1 MSRPLRFTFIV
12 FFAALGT
19 VLAAVGGWR
28 YARASAPVSGPI
40 IVVSIDTLRA
50 DHLPAYGYTK
60 VRTPAI
66 DALAADGVV
75 FERAYSHAPQTLPAH
90 VALLSG
96 QLPFETGVRD
106 NVGFTVKRGERLL
119 PQMLRDRGFT
129 TGGVVSSYVLRK
141 ETGISQGFDFFD
153 DEMAPSSPE
162 LSIGQVQRDGAESEA
177 IAEHWLDT
185 IGTSRAFLFLH
196 LYEPHKPYAPP
207 ERFADYDPYDGE
219 IAYADEIVGRLVRY
233 LKSHQLYDRS
243 TVILLSDHGE
253 GLGDHGEQEHG
264 LFLYDEAI
272 HVPLVVKQEGNT
284 GSGRRVADLV
294 QHIDLVP
301 TILDLVKAP
310 GSGGFRGRSLK
321 PVLEGTGTLPAP
333 SVYAEAL
340 YARYHFGWSEL
351 TALTDDRYRY
361 VKAPREELYDLQHD
375 AHEHANIADERP
387 QARQA
392 LRRALDRVAAGATIP
407 VPAEVPPDA
416 RERLQALGYVGA
428 PTDLSPRPGE
438 LLPDPK
444 DKREILERYRAA
456 VDFAGQRKWP
466 QAIALL
472 QQILRDDPEMAD
484 VWSQLAVFA
493 TRVDRFDQAV
503 DAYKHYIELKPH
515 EPAAYIGA
523 AAALLKLRK
532 LDEARDHAQLA
543 VDMAAP
549 ADHRARASAHEMLAK
564 IALARHDTEAAR
576 EHAALARE
584 ADPTLPLPIYI
595 DARLLYDQGKYADAL
610 PLFMQAIAELRK
622 SGTLQITE
630 LHFYTGDTLGRLERY
645 QEAEA
650 EFLEELKYFPHNT
663 RARGGLAM
671 LYQASG
677 QPDAASRVL
686 NDMTRGTPTPES
698 FALAIRLHTMFGNR
712 VQADAV
718 RAEARRARKSGIQN

>member
-1 MSRPLRFTFIV
+1 
-12 FFAALGT
+12 
-19 VLAAVGGWR
+19 
-28 YARASAPVSGPI
+28 
-40 IVVSIDTLRA
+40 
-50 DHLPAYGYTK
+50 
-60 VRTPAI
+60 
-66 DALAADGVV
+66 
-75 FERAYSHAPQTLPAH
+75 
-90 VALLSG
+90 
-96 QLPFETGVRD
+96 
-106 NVGFTVKRGERLL
+106 
-119 PQMLRDRGFT
+119 
-129 TGGVVSSYVLRK
+129 
-141 ETGISQGFDFFD
+141 
-153 DEMAPSSPE
+153 
-162 LSIGQVQRDGAESEA
+162 
-177 IAEHWLDT
+177 
-185 IGTSRAFLFLH
+185 
-196 LYEPHKPYAPP
+196 
-207 ERFADYDPYDGE
+207 
-219 IAYADEIVGRLVRY
+219 
-233 LKSHQLYDRS
+233 
-243 TVILLSDHGE
+243 
-253 GLGDHGEQEHG
+253 
-264 LFLYDEAI
+264 
-272 HVPLVVKQEGNT
+272 
-284 GSGRRVADLV
+284 
-294 QHIDLVP
+294 
-301 TILDLVKAP
+301 
-310 GSGGFRGRSLK
+310 
-321 PVLEGTGTLPAP
+321 
-333 SVYAEAL
+333 
-340 YARYHFGWSEL
+340 
-351 TALTDDRYRY
+351 
-361 VKAPREELYDLQHD
+361 
-375 AHEHANIADERP
+375 
-387 QARQA
+387 
-392 LRRALDRVAAGATIP
+392 
-407 VPAEVPPDA
+407 
-416 RERLQALGYVGA
+416 
-428 PTDLSPRPGE
+428 
-438 LLPDPK
+438 
-444 DKREILERYRAA
+444 
-456 VDFAGQRKWP
+456 
-466 QAIALL
+466 
-472 QQILRDDPEMAD
+472 MAD

-543 VDMAAP
+543 VDVAAP